1 MTKIDATSDVYKQEL
16 INSMRLSAT
25 TGAYVGKL
33 WYSKRRWSWAIRF
46 DSTARDLD
54 KGARWEPT
62 EAL

>member
-1 MTKIDATSDVYKQEL
+1 MTKIDATSEAYKQEL
-16 INSMRLSAT
+16 IKSAKLAT
-25 TGAYVGKL
+25 TSGAYVGKL

-46 DSTARDLD
+46 DSVARNLD